1 MNQYRPASPG
11 PNTGPESSDHR
22 PRRRSIGWLIPS
34 LLLVILAAGWC
45 AFWFFAVGQAR
56 DRIAGW
62 IEREQRS
69 GRVYTCAEQSLGG
82 FPFRIEFRCSKATAE
97 LPKVQPPLRLSTE
110 KITAAVQVYQPTLLL
125 AEIDGPVSI
134 ADLGQPP
141 RLTANWSLA
150 QISLRGTPRNPQ
162 RVSFAS
168 DKMTVDR
175 TGADGPDRI
184 FAANH
189 AELHGR
195 IASGSAQDNP
205 VIDIATSLVSA
216 SAPALNP
223 AASQPFDFNADTRL
237 FGLKN
242 FAPKS
247 WAERFREIQ
256 SSDGRIEVR
265 SMRLKQ
271 GDLLAVASGTLTLS
285 PSGFLNGDLQVTAT
299 GVEKALAALGV
310 DLSRMGGSRNERI
323 GAALSFLDKLAPGS
337 MTGVMSLLGEPAE
350 LEGRK
355 AAKMPLRFRDGA
367 ITLGPLKLGQTPALF

>member
-1 MNQYRPASPG
+1 MNQYRPAP
-11 PNTGPESSDHR
+11 TGQDV
-22 PRRRSIGWLIPS
+22 PRRRSSIGWLIPS
-34 LLLVILAAGWC
+34 LILVILAAGWC

-62 IEREQRS
+62 IEREQRA
-69 GRVYTCAEQSLGG
+69 GRNFTCADQSLGG
-82 FPFRIEFRCSKATAE
+82 FPFRIEFRCSKAGAE
-97 LPKVQPPLRLSTE
+97 LTKIAPPLQLAIAN
-110 KITAAVQVYQPTLLL
+110 ITAAVQVYQPTLLL

-134 ADLGQPP
+134 ADLGQPAKM
-141 RLTANWSLA
+141 TANWSLA
-150 QISLRGTPRNPQ
+150 QLSLRGTPRNPQ

-168 DKMTVDR
+168 DKLTLDR
-175 TGADGPDRI
+175 TGSGSPERV

-195 IASGSAQDNP
+195 IASGTAQDNP
-205 VIDIATSLVSA
+205 VIDVATSLVAA

-223 AASQPFDFNADTRL
+223 AAAQPFDFNADTRL

-247 WAERFREIQ
+247 WAERFHEIQ
-256 SSDGRIEVR
+256 GANGRIEVR

-310 DLSRMGGSRNERI
+310 DLSRMEGSRNQRI

-367 ITLGPLKLGQTPALF
+367 VTLGPLKLGQTPALF